1 MSNESGVSSNEK
13 LKVPG
18 SIPGVSGLSRNAK
31 GGSRKFKLSDSVAS
45 SIASNLN
52 RLGGAQDLTH
62 MLCSDDYFSEV
73 NPRSM
78 RRLMNVAC
86 VTGSIRVQKNLCVF
100 PLENCFTKLNF
111 IMIQVDC

>member
-13 LKVPG
+13 LKVPSSG
-18 SIPGVSGLSRNAK
+18 PGLSALSRNAK
-31 GGSRKFKLSDSVAS
+31 GGSRKLKLSDSVAS

-52 RLGGAQDLTH
+52 RMGGAQDLTH
-62 MLCSDDYFSEV
+62 MLCSDDYFSEI

-86 VTGSIRVQKNLCVF
+86 VTG
-100 PLENCFTKLNF
+100 
-111 IMIQVDC
+111 M

>member
-13 LKVPG
+13 LKVPSAG
-18 SIPGVSGLSRNAK
+18 AGLSALSRNAK
-31 GGSRKFKLSDSVAS
+31 GGSRKLKLSDSVAS

-52 RLGGAQDLTH
+52 RMGGAQDLTH
-62 MLCSDDYFSEV
+62 MLCSDDYFSEI

-86 VTGSIRVQKNLCVF
+86 VTGWYNIVIV
-100 PLENCFTKLNF
+100 
-111 IMIQVDC
+111 